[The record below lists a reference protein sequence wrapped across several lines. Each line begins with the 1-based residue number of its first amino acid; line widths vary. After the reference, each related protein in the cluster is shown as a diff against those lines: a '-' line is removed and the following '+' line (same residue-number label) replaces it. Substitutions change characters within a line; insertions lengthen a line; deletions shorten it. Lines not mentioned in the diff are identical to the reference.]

1 MRFKIIVSLFV
12 AATMAVGAQAQLTLG
27 KCVRL
32 AQENYPLIA
41 KYELLE
47 RTSAVEL
54 SDINKSWL
62 PQIGVSGRA
71 TVQNAV
77 PSYPDVLKNVMEQM
91 GTSVPG
97 LEKLQYKVG
106 VDLNQTVWDGGASK
120 SQRSVVRASEAERR
134 AALDV
139 QLYAIRERVENL
151 YFGILLYDEQTEQI
165 RSMKSLLES
174 NHQRVRSMKEHG
186 VAMQSDV
193 DIIEAQL
200 LTTSQQLTQAADEA
214 QTLRRQLGLF
224 IGREAGELARPD
236 ASMPTDMTVKRPE
249 LGLYAA
255 RISTNDARR
264 AEIKA
269 SLMPRIGVFAQAN
282 YGYPGFDS
290 FKSMMSRDLTFNVM
304 AGVSVTW
311 NIGSFYTRANRG
323 RRLSL
328 ASAEAEA
335 DRDVFLFNSDMQV
348 RSQTER
354 IEELRRVMADD
365 ARIVELRGA
374 VRKAAESQLDNGVID
389 SFALLS
395 KITEENQARLAATY
409 HEIQL
414 LQAICQLKYTVN
426 Q

>member
-1 MRFKIIVSLFV
+1 MALVVLASTV
-12 AATMAVGAQAQLTLG
+12 AVRAQLTLDE
-27 KCVRL
+27 CVRF

-62 PQIGVSGRA
+62 PQIGVSARA

-77 PSYPDVLKNVMEQM
+77 PSYPDVLKNVMEQL

-120 SQRSVVRASEAERR
+120 SQRAVVRATEAERR

-151 YFGILLYDEQTEQI
+151 YFGILLYDEQAEQV
-165 RSMKSLLES
+165 RAMKSLLE
-174 NHQRVRSMKEHG
+174 NNLQRVRSMKEHG

-193 DIIEAQL
+193 DIIEAQVL
-200 LTTSQQLTQAADEA
+200 AASQELTLAADEA

-224 IGREAGELARPD
+224 VGREVGALTRPE
-236 ASMPTDMTVKRPE
+236 ATMPADMTVNRPE

-255 RISTNDARR
+255 RISANDARR
-264 AEIKA
+264 AGIRA
-269 SLMPRIGVFAQAN
+269 SLMPRIGVFAQAY

-304 AGVSVTW
+304 AGVTVTW

-323 RRLSL
+323 RQLSL
-328 ASAEAEA
+328 ASAEAET

-348 RSQTER
+348 RSQTGR
-354 IEELRRVMADD
+354 IDELRRVMTDD

-389 SFALLS
+389 TFALLS
-395 KITEENQARLAATY
+395 KITDENRARLSATY

>member
-1 MRFKIIVSLFV
+1 MALVVLASTV
-12 AATMAVGAQAQLTLG
+12 AVRAQLTLDE
-27 KCVRL
+27 CVRF

-62 PQIGVSGRA
+62 PQIGVSARA

-120 SQRSVVRASEAERR
+120 SQRAVVRATEAERR

-151 YFGILLYDEQTEQI
+151 YFGILLYDEQAEQV
-165 RSMKSLLES
+165 RAMKSLLE
-174 NHQRVRSMKEHG
+174 NNLQRVRSMKEHG

-193 DIIEAQL
+193 DIIEAQVL
-200 LTTSQQLTQAADEA
+200 AASQELTLAADEA

-224 IGREAGELARPD
+224 VGREVGALTRPE
-236 ASMPTDMTVKRPE
+236 ATMPADMTVNRPE

-255 RISTNDARR
+255 RISANDARR
-264 AEIKA
+264 AGIRA
-269 SLMPRIGVFAQAN
+269 SLMPRIGVFAQAY

-304 AGVSVTW
+304 AGVTVTW

-323 RRLSL
+323 RQLSL
-328 ASAEAEA
+328 ASAEAET

-348 RSQTER
+348 RSQTGR
-354 IEELRRVMADD
+354 IDELRRVMADD

-389 SFALLS
+389 TFALLS
-395 KITEENQARLAATY
+395 KITDENRARLSATY